1 MEEVIRR
8 FKLYEATS
16 ASGLYIMG
24 FQGCDDRIYSF
35 EAEAAEVV
43 KYLKPYTSPKGEE
56 GLTFRLQRGWRDL
69 LTMGLK
75 PWANKWEFRLED
87 RLALRYICEGE
98 ELRQY
103 AAEVH
108 SGNLGSAFEDLAC
121 RALGLRQNPNRT
133 CCYTIAGDAEKP
145 DGTQV
150 QIGFEKKSFIPR
162 G

>member
-1 MEEVIRR
+1 MEEAVKR
-8 FKLYEATS
+8 FERYEATS
-16 ASGLYIMG
+16 AAGLYILG
-24 FQGCDDRIYSF
+24 FRGCDDRIYSF
-35 EAEAAEVV
+35 EVEAAEVV
-43 KYLKPYTSPKGEE
+43 KYLKLYTSPEGEE

-69 LTMGLK
+69 MSRNLK
-75 PWANKWEFRLED
+75 PWADKWDPRPED
-87 RLALRYICEGE
+87 RLTLSYICEGE

-108 SGNLGSAFEDLAC
+108 KNNLGNAFEDLAC
-121 RALGLRQNPNRT
+121 RALGLKQNPNRT

-150 QIGFEKKSFIPR
+150 QLGYEKKSFIPR